1 MCAGSQLTRQL
12 LAGLAWSAARR
23 LLLFPR
29 GNNKQSSMVSVYLDA
44 PEASFTPL
52 SMSPKA
58 SFKLGLINHLDPAKS
73 YSKGDRLC

>member
-1 MCAGSQLTRQL
+1 
-12 LAGLAWSAARR
+12 
-23 LLLFPR
+23 
-29 GNNKQSSMVSVYLDA
+29 MVSVYLDA